1 MTGEGLEVDQLDLAG
16 NTPLHLAA
24 RTGNTNTAST
34 LLNHGAR
41 VNMKVSPQIFS
52 EKYSRNISDKIR
64 VNLTDSLC

>member
-1 MTGEGLEVDQLDLAG
+1 MTGEGLEPDQLDLAG

-41 VNMKVSPQIFS
+41 VNMKVSLILDLGCQQIFS
-52 EKYSRNISDKIR
+52 EKYF
-64 VNLTDSLC
+64 

>member
-1 MTGEGLEVDQLDLAG
+1 MQDCIAGWLCEEMTGEGLEPDQLDLAG

-41 VNMKVSPQIFS
+41 VNMKVSPQI
-52 EKYSRNISDKIR
+52 R